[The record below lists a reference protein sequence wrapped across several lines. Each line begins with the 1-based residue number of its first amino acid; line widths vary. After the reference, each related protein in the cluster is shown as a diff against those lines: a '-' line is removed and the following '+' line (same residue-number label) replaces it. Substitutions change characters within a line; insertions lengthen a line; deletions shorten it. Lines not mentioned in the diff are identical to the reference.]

1 MQEVLAVETWE
12 ALQKQRSRAT
22 VHFFFFFF
30 PIVTCDTNNTLIGLL
45 QHD

>member
-22 VHFFFFFF
+22 VPLFLI